1 MPDPSH
7 TTNAE
12 LDANAAAITAGALN
26 VAAVRYRLSR
36 RERQIAELLVV
47 GYAALNAAAILE
59 LSEHTVRTYVR
70 RIYRK
75 LNVSNRADLVCRLL
89 TVCPA

>member
-1 MPDPSH
+1 MTDSMHRAPAEPAATHD
-7 TTNAE
+7 TTT
-12 LDANAAAITAGALN
+12 ANALESAAL
-26 VAAVRYRLSR
+26 RYGLSG
-36 RERQIAELLVV
+36 REREIAQLLVE

-70 RIYRK
+70 RLYKK

-89 TVCPA
+89 TAPA

>member
-1 MPDPSH
+1 MTDSLPTADTPL
-7 TTNAE
+7 AE
-12 LDANAAAITAGALN
+12 SQDTLTASTLESAAL
-26 VAAVRYRLSR
+26 RYGLSA
-36 RERQIAELLVV
+36 REREIAQLLVE

-70 RIYRK
+70 RLYKK

-89 TVCPA
+89 TSPA